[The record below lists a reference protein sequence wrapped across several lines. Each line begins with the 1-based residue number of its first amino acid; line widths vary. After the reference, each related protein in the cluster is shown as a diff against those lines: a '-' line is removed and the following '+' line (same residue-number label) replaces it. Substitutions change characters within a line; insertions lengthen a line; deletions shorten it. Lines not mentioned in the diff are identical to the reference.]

1 MWWKWAIFFILG
13 MTVLL
18 GLCSKAYCQ
27 EENEGIIEVKDSQI
41 PGAREWLQYD
51 SVKKGRVNTE
61 VGCHYIVKDGAIK
74 IEVSAIS
81 TGKGADYRK
90 WEVSDIKI
98 SIDGVIRR
106 PDKSDKFY
114 VREESLFRW
123 PAAVV
128 FAVFGA
134 MYENYAVT
142 PSGERI
148 DRGDLA
154 AGIDRVGMAVG
165 LGLLVSQ
172 AKGDITGL
180 KSEFA
185 LDKEEAARMTA
196 GKNIVKVI
204 TEHEDGNPRETIKVD
219 MKAPVKF

>member
-1 MWWKWAIFFILG
+1 MV
-13 MTVLL
+13 VLL
-18 GLCSKAYCQ
+18 GSYPAMSYQ
-27 EENEGIIEVKDSQI
+27 EENEEIIEVKDSQI
-41 PGAREWLQYD
+41 PGAREWLQYE

-74 IEVSAIS
+74 IEVSTIS
-81 TGKGADYRK
+81 TGRGADYRK
-90 WEVSDIKI
+90 WEVTDTKI
-98 SIDGVIRR
+98 IIDGNIIR
-106 PDKSDKFY
+106 PDKFNKFY
-114 VREESLFRW
+114 VRKESLFRW
-123 PAAVV
+123 PAVVV

-154 AGIDRVGMAVG
+154 AGIDRVGMAAG
-165 LGLLVSQ
+165 LALLVSQ

-185 LDKEEAARMTA
+185 LDKEEATKMTA

-204 TEHEDGNPRETIKVD
+204 TENEDGNKRETIKVD
-219 MKAPVKF
+219 MKVPVKF